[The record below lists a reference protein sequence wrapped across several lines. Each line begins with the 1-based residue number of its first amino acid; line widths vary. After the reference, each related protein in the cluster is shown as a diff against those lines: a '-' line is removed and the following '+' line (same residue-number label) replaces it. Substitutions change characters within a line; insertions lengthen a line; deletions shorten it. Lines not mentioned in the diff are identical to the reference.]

1 MLLPRIGQD
10 LLTNH
15 SERRP
20 NKHELPHFVACIAC
34 QPSKCKGSILT
45 QITKREENVIKCYTS
60 PVDEASILLLW
71 IRVKLAHGR
80 MAHILWRQSA
90 RSCAMSRP
98 SMELMHPT
106 ARCLYVAVCVPCLL
120 GVQHP
125 CTCMSLGSFHRK
137 EAELVLQSRCFMTIT
152 SY

>member
-1 MLLPRIGQD
+1 MLLVLLPRIGQD

-20 NKHELPHFVACIAC
+20 NMHALPHLVAGVAC
-34 QPSKCKGSILT
+34 QPSKCKGSVLIHT
-45 QITKREENVIKCYTS
+45 TTREENVIKCYTS

-71 IRVKLAHGR
+71 IRVKLADGR
-80 MAHILWRQSA
+80 MARILWRQSA

-98 SMELMHPT
+98 STELMHRT

-120 GVQHP
+120 EFNIHAHACHFALFTG
-125 CTCMSLGSFHRK
+125 K
-137 EAELVLQSRCFMTIT
+137 EQS
-152 SY
+152 